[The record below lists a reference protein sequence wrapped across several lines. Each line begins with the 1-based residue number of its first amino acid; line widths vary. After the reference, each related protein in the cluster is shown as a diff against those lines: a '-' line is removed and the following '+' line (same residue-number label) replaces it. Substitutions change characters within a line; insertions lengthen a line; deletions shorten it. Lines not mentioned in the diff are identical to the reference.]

1 MSHTPSFNCIPKRG
15 REREGER
22 ETYIERQTE
31 NKKLRETDLR
41 DSPRDTHREAD
52 SQREPNSLFRL
63 YYRTGAKQNL
73 VLEMEFPY

>member
-1 MSHTPSFNCIPKRG
+1 MTGVTHTFLQLYSKE
-15 REREGER
+15 RERGGG

-31 NKKLRETDLR
+31 NNKLRETDLR